1 LRVSEGIKG
10 NHMRKTK
17 FLMNSG
23 AIAGILLFLLIS
35 ASCERT
41 DYELL
46 DPESAGVWTLFDTS
60 DGLPGNTVTD
70 IGRDRKDNLWMTFA
84 GQGIAKYSGDTWTS
98 YRTNNSLL
106 LSNIV
111 SCVAEDS
118 EGSIIIGTALGL
130 SVLSEANDWDS
141 YLDPVIITAIKVAS
155 NGSVWIGTLDQGFY
169 VNTGSGF
176 IKTFNEVYKTINVIE
191 EDASGN
197 IWLGTN
203 NGLIKWDG
211 TNYSYINRFNGLP
224 GNRISSLHKDRQNR
238 LWIGTRDGKTA
249 SWIDSKGLHQLPLLN
264 GKDSCLVNDIFQ
276 DRSGSV
282 WFATTSDGLI
292 KYDGIIS
299 RTIKA
304 APNKLPENTILSIGE
319 DKYGNLW
326 FGLASKGV
334 VRYTLPIN

>member
-1 LRVSEGIKG
+1 
-10 NHMRKTK
+10 
-17 FLMNSG
+17 
-23 AIAGILLFLLIS
+23 LIS

-46 DPESAGVWTLFDTS
+46 DPASAGVWTLFDTS

-70 IGRDRKDNLWMTFA
+70 IGRDSKDNLWMTFA
-84 GQGIAKYSGDTWTS
+84 GQGIARYNGDTWTS

-111 SCVAEDS
+111 SCIAEDRD
-118 EGSIIIGTALGL
+118 GSIIIGTALGL
-130 SVLSEANDWDS
+130 SVLSETNTWDS
-141 YLDPVIITAIKVAS
+141 YLDPVIITAVKVAS
-155 NGSVWIGTLDQGFY
+155 NGTVWIGTADQGFF
-169 VNTGSGF
+169 VNSGSGF
-176 IKTFNEVYKTINVIE
+176 IKTYSDLYKTVNVIE

-203 NGLIKWDG
+203 NGLIKWNG
-211 TNYSYINRFNGLP
+211 TAYSYLNKLNGLP
-224 GNRISSLHKDRQNR
+224 GNRISSLHRDRQNR
-238 LWIGTRDGKTA
+238 LWIGTRGGKTA
-249 SWIDSKGLHQLPLLN
+249 SWIDNKGIHQLPLLN
-264 GKDSCLVNDIFQ
+264 NKDTCLIIDIFQ

-299 RTIKA
+299 RTCKA
-304 APNKLPENTILSIGE
+304 APGKLPENTILSIGE

-334 VRYTLPIN
+334 VKYTLPIN